1 MTFYQGLSIALG
13 AIAAILAID
22 RIYFQRLCKLRHNPI
37 DEAIHRIDKTVKDLY
52 DKFIEHIAPDK

>member
-13 AIAAILAID
+13 AIVGILALD

-37 DEAIHRIDKTVKDLY
+37 DTAIIAMQVQIKELY
-52 DKFIEHIAPDK
+52 DYFIEHIKVSK

>member
-13 AIAAILAID
+13 AIVAILAID

-37 DEAIHRIDKTVKDLY
+37 DEAIYRIEEKLNELY
-52 DKFIEHIAPDK
+52 EKFIEHITPSK